1 MMNRFYQTGRMV
13 FGLGVS
19 QALSKSSMAI
29 LLSMFFSISVLAQD
43 LTVTGRVSDKSGS
56 GLPGVTVQVKGTSKG
71 AQTDLDGKY
80 SVSGVPSKG
89 TLSFSFVG
97 MTSQEVAVG
106 GRSSINVTM
115 ADDAALLNEVVVVG
129 YGTQKRNEISGTV
142 SSVSSKEFNVGQV
155 TTPLQAIAGKVAG
168 LAISQSGSDPN
179 GQPTVRLRG
188 VGSLTANSSPLYV
201 VDGVFVDDISVIAP
215 QDIESVDVLRD
226 ASSSAIYG
234 SRGADGVIIVTTKR
248 GKEGKT
254 SASYSGYVGTE
265 SISSKPSYANAAQ
278 FRAATKISAAAD
290 KGADTDWTTAMTRGT
305 AVTHNHDVS
314 FTGGSKGFGYRASIG
329 YLNQQGILK
338 KSSRERTTASFNI
351 DQTAL
356 NDKLKVAYSLFYG
369 ITDRNVLDRSGHVN
383 PALGD
388 GSRVF
393 GLTPYFAL
401 GMIANMFPTDP
412 ITNPDGTWYED
423 KDAFSKF
430 NPVAILMESTDIKKS
445 NDYRGAI
452 NARYTLAEGLTFG
465 VNAGATGT
473 TDVNSYYIS
482 RNTKQTSGIGGAGGK
497 MNANTISKLLET
509 TLNYDKAVRTNDR
522 LGLLAGYGYQDITR
536 DGFFAQNSGFITDLL
551 SNNNLGAG
559 NTIPS
564 GGTVTINGS
573 EGGFITDGV
582 GSYKNNEKLVS
593 FFGRAQYSLNN
604 TFFFTGNIRRDG
616 STKFGANHKW
626 GLFPSASVGVS
637 LSELG
642 FLKGNKTIDNLKLRV
657 NWGQTGQSNGIR
669 PYQTLSLVGPSG
681 FYYNSGNW
689 LPQYVSQQNENP
701 DLKWQV
707 NTSYGAGIDFSLLK
721 TRLMGS
727 LDYYVK
733 NTSDLLYNAT
743 VSGNWT
749 DSKGVIRNFVTGNML
764 TNIGS
769 LSNKGVELTLNGL
782 IINKKDF
789 SWNAIVAASSNAN
802 KVTSLSSANFEVPN
816 PTFIPTSLGDYVKGT
831 SRVNFSALQVGHPV
845 GQFYGAQVLN
855 INDKGSFDIK
865 DINGDGKLDPD
876 GLDRTFIGSAQPK
889 ILLSI
894 TNNFSYKNWSASFL
908 LNGRYGNKIMNGVRT
923 LLANGGYPAGLDGNF
938 LEEATTTALKSPV
951 TGSYDYYVE
960 NGGFMR
966 LQNAN
971 IAYKIPSKVG
981 PLSNVSL
988 YVSGNNLFV
997 ITKYKGV
1004 DPELNLD
1011 GLNPGVDTRKN
1022 YFKTR
1027 GFQFGVNASF

>member
-1 MMNRFYQTGRMV
+1 MMKSYQVGRPSER
-13 FGLGVS
+13 LLHGVKK
-19 QALSKSSMAI
+19 AFFTFAAMLLITFTVMAQEI
-29 LLSMFFSISVLAQD
+29 
-43 LTVTGRVSDKSGS
+43 TVSGTVKGTDGA
-56 GLPGVTVQVKGTSKG
+56 GLPGVSVQVKGTSKG
-71 AQTDLDGKY
+71 TQTGVDGSYKLA
-80 SVSGVPSKG
+80 GAPQKG
-89 TLSFSFVG
+89 ILVFSFVG
-97 MTSQEVAVG
+97 METKEVAVG
-106 GRSSINVTM
+106 NKSVIDVTL
-115 ADDAALLNEVVVVG
+115 ADDSKALEEVVVVG
-129 YGTQKRNEISGTV
+129 YGTQKRKEISGTV
-142 SSVSSKEFNVGQV
+142 STVTSKEFNIGQV
-155 TTPLQAIAGKVAG
+155 TTPLQAISGKVAG
-168 LAISQSGSDPN
+168 LSISQSGSDPN

-188 VGSLTANSSPLYV
+188 VGSLSANSSPLYV
-201 VDGVFVDDISVIAP
+201 VDGVFVDDISVISP
-215 QDIESVDVLRD
+215 QDIESIDVLRD

-265 SISSKPSYANAAQ
+265 SISSKPDYANASQ
-278 FRAATKISAAAD
+278 FRAATKIPTAAD
-290 KGADTDWTTAMTRGT
+290 KGADTDWTLAMTRGS
-305 AVTHNHDVS
+305 AITHNHAVS
-314 FTGGSKGFGYRASIG
+314 FTGGAKNFGYRASIG

-356 NDKLKVAYSLFYG
+356 NGKLKVAYNLFYG
-369 ITDRNVLDRSGHVN
+369 ITDRNVLDRSGHIN

-412 ITNPDGTWYED
+412 VTNPDGTWYED
-423 KDAFSKF
+423 ADAFSKF
-430 NPVAILMESTDIKKS
+430 NPVAILMESTDSKKS
-445 NDYRGAI
+445 NDYRGSI

-465 VNAGATGT
+465 VNAGATGIN
-473 TDVNSYYIS
+473 DVNSYYIT

-509 TLNYDKAVRTNDR
+509 TLNYDKAIGDNSR

-551 SNNNLGAG
+551 ANNNLGGG
-559 NTIPS
+559 NTVPS
-564 GGTVTINGS
+564 GGTVSINGS

-593 FFGRAQYSLNN
+593 FFGRAQYSMNN
-604 TFFFTGNIRRDG
+604 TFFFTGNLRRDG
-616 STKFGANHKW
+616 STKFGANNKW
-626 GLFPSASVGVS
+626 GLFPSASVAVN
-637 LSELG
+637 LSELS
-642 FLKGNKTIDNLKLRV
+642 FLKGNKTLDNLKLRV
-657 NWGQTGQSNGIR
+657 NWGQTGQSNSIR
-669 PYQTLSLVGPSG
+669 PYTTLALVGPSG
-681 FYYNSGNW
+681 FYYNNGNW

-727 LDYYVK
+727 LDYYVR

-749 DSKGVIRNFVTGNML
+749 DSKGVIHNLVTGSML

-769 LSNKGVELTLNGL
+769 LSNKGLELTLNGL
-782 IINKKDF
+782 IVNSKNF
-789 SWNAIVAASSNAN
+789 SWNAIVALASNQN
-802 KVTSLSSANFEVPN
+802 KVTSLSSDNFEVPN
-816 PTFIPTSLGDYVKGT
+816 PTFITTSLGDYVKGT
-831 SRVNFSALQVGHPV
+831 SRVDFSALQVGYPV
-845 GQFYGAQVLN
+845 GQFYGAQVLG
-855 INDKGSFDIK
+855 ISDKGEFIIK
-865 DINGDGKLDPD
+865 DINGDGKLDPT

-889 ILLSI
+889 VLLSV
-894 TNNFSYKNWSASFL
+894 TNNFNYRQWSASFL
-908 LNGRYGNKIMNGVRT
+908 LNGRYGNKILNGVRT

-938 LEEATTTALKSPV
+938 LVEATTTALKSPV

-971 IAYKIPSKVG
+971 IAYKVPSKVG
-981 PLSNVSL
+981 PLNNVSL

-1027 GFQFGVNASF
+1027 GFQFGINASF

>member
-1 MMNRFYQTGRMV
+1 MMQSYQVGRPSER
-13 FGLGVS
+13 LLHGVKN
-19 QALSKSSMAI
+19 AFFTFAAMLLITFTVMAQEI
-29 LLSMFFSISVLAQD
+29 
-43 LTVTGRVSDKSGS
+43 TVSGTVKGTDGT
-56 GLPGVTVQVKGTSKG
+56 GLPGVSVQVKGTPKG
-71 AQTDLDGKY
+71 TQTAVDGSYKLA
-80 SVSGVPSKG
+80 GAPQKG
-89 TLSFSFVG
+89 TLVYSFVG
-97 MTSQEVAVG
+97 METKEVAVG
-106 GRSSINVTM
+106 NKSVIDVTLT
-115 ADDAALLNEVVVVG
+115 DDSKSLEEVVVVG
-129 YGTQKRNEISGTV
+129 YGTQKRKEISGTV
-142 SSVSSKEFNVGQV
+142 STVTSKEFNIGQV

-168 LAISQSGSDPN
+168 LSISQSGSDPN

-188 VGSLTANSSPLYV
+188 VGSLSANSSPLYV
-201 VDGVFVDDISVIAP
+201 VDGVFVDDISVISP
-215 QDIESVDVLRD
+215 QDIESIDVLRD

-265 SISSKPSYANAAQ
+265 SISSKPDYANASQ
-278 FRAATKISAAAD
+278 FRAATKIPTAAD
-290 KGADTDWTTAMTRGT
+290 KGADTDWTLAMTR
-305 AVTHNHDVS
+305 ASAITHNHAVS
-314 FTGGSKGFGYRASIG
+314 FTGGAKNFGYRASIG

-356 NDKLKVAYSLFYG
+356 NGKLKVGYNLFYG
-369 ITDRNVLDRSGHVN
+369 ITDRSVLDRSGHIN
-383 PALGD
+383 TAYGD

-412 ITNPDGTWYED
+412 VTNPDGTWYED
-423 KDAFSKF
+423 SDAFSKF
-430 NPVAILMESTDIKKS
+430 NPVAILMESTDSKKS
-445 NDYRGAI
+445 NDYRGSI
-452 NARYTLAEGLTFG
+452 NAKYTLAEGLTFG
-465 VNAGATGT
+465 VNAGATGGN
-473 TDVNSYYIS
+473 DVNSYYIT

-509 TLNYDKAVRTNDR
+509 TLNYDKAIGNNSH
-522 LGLLAGYGYQDITR
+522 LGLLAGYGYQSITR

-551 SNNNLGAG
+551 ANNNLGGG
-559 NTIPS
+559 NTVPS
-564 GGTVTINGS
+564 GGTVSINGS

-593 FFGRAQYSLNN
+593 FFGRAQYSMNN

-616 STKFGANHKW
+616 STKFGANNKW
-626 GLFPSASVGVS
+626 GVFPSASVAVN
-637 LSELG
+637 LSELA
-642 FLKGNKTIDNLKLRV
+642 FLKGNKTLDNLKLRL
-657 NWGQTGQSNGIR
+657 NWGQTGQSNSIR
-669 PYQTLSLVGPSG
+669 PYTTLALVGPSG
-681 FYYNSGNW
+681 FYYNNGNW

-727 LDYYVK
+727 LDYYVR
-733 NTSDLLYNAT
+733 NSSDLLYNAT

-749 DSKGVIRNFVTGNML
+749 DSKGTIHNLVTGSML

-769 LSNKGVELTLNGL
+769 LSNKGLELTLNGL
-782 IINKKDF
+782 IVNTKNF
-789 SWNAIVAASSNAN
+789 SWNAIVALASNQN

-816 PTFIPTSLGDYVKGT
+816 PTFIATGLGDYVKGT
-831 SRVNFSALQVGHPV
+831 SRVDFSALQVGHPV
-845 GQFYGAQVLN
+845 GQFYGAQVLG
-855 INDKGSFDIK
+855 ISDKGEFIIK
-865 DINGDGKLDPD
+865 DINGDGKLDPT

-889 ILLSI
+889 ILLSV
-894 TNNFSYKNWSASFL
+894 TNNFNYGPWSASFL
-908 LNGRYGNKIMNGVRT
+908 LNGRYGNKILNGVRT

-938 LEEATTTALKSPV
+938 LVEATTTSLKSPV

-971 IAYKIPSKVG
+971 ISYKVPSKVG
-981 PLSNVSL
+981 PLNNVSL

-1011 GLNPGVDTRKN
+1011 GLNPGIDTRKN

-1027 GFQFGVNASF
+1027 GFQVGINASF

>member
-1 MMNRFYQTGRMV
+1 MKSYQVGRPSER
-13 FGLGVS
+13 LLAGVKKTIFTF
-19 QALSKSSMAI
+19 AAM
-29 LLSMFFSISVLAQD
+29 LLTSLTLTVMAQD
-43 LTVTGRVSDKSGS
+43 VTVSGTVKGADGS
-56 GLPGVTVQVKGTSKG
+56 GLPSVTVQAKGT
-71 AQTDLDGKY
+71 A
-80 SVSGVPSKG
+80 KG
-89 TLSFSFVG
+89 TQTAIDGTYKLAGLPKGSTLVFSFVG
-97 MTSQEVAVG
+97 METKEVAVG
-106 GRSSINVTM
+106 NKTTVDVTLV
-115 ADDAALLNEVVVVG
+115 DDTKALEEVVVVG
-129 YGTQKRNEISGTV
+129 YGTQKRKEISGTV
-142 SSVSSKEFNVGQV
+142 SSVSSKEFNVGQI

-179 GQPTVRLRG
+179 GAPTVRLRG
-188 VGSLTANSSPLYV
+188 VGSLSASSSPLYV
-201 VDGVFVDDISVIAP
+201 VDGVFVDDIAVIAP
-215 QDIESVDVLRD
+215 QDIESIDVLRD
-226 ASSSAIYG
+226 ASSAAIYG

-265 SISSKPSYANAAQ
+265 MISNKPDYANAAQ
-278 FRAATKISAAAD
+278 FIAATKIPTAAN
-290 KGADTDWTTAMTRGT
+290 KGADTDWTSEMTRSS
-305 AVTHNHDVS
+305 AITHNHAIS
-314 FTGGSKGFGYRASIG
+314 FTGGSKGFGYRASLG
-329 YLNQQGILK
+329 YLNQQGIVK
-338 KSSRERTTASFNI
+338 KSDRERITASFNV

-356 NDKLKVAYSLFYG
+356 NGKLNVAYNLFYG
-369 ITDRNVLDRSGHVN
+369 ITDRNILDRNGHTPN
-383 PALGD
+383 GFGD
-388 GSRVF
+388 GGAVF

-412 ITNPDGTWYED
+412 VKNPDGTWYED
-423 KDAFSKF
+423 ADAFSKF
-430 NPVAILMESTDIKKS
+430 NPVAILMESTDNKKS
-445 NDYRGAI
+445 NDYRGSV
-452 NARYTLAEGLTFG
+452 NARYKLAEGLTFG
-465 VNAGATGT
+465 VNLGANGT
-473 TDVNSYYIS
+473 NDVNSYYIT

-497 MNANTISKLLET
+497 MTSNVISQLLET
-509 TLNYDKAVRTNDR
+509 TLNYDKTVRTNDR
-522 LGLLAGYGYQDITR
+522 LGVLVGYGYQNTTR

-551 SNNNLGAG
+551 TNNNLGGG
-559 NTIPS
+559 NTVPS
-564 GGTVTINGS
+564 GGTVSINGS
-573 EGGFITDGV
+573 EGGFITSGV
-582 GSYKNNEKLVS
+582 GSWKNNEKLVS
-593 FFGRAQYSLNN
+593 FFGRLQYSLNN
-604 TFFFTGNIRRDG
+604 TFFFTGNLRRDG
-616 STKFGANHKW
+616 STKFGANNKW
-626 GLFPSASVGVS
+626 GLFPSASFAVNLG
-637 LSELG
+637 ELA
-642 FLKGNKTIDNLKLRV
+642 FLKGNKALDNLKLRV

-669 PYQTLSLVGPSG
+669 PYQTLPLVGPSG
-681 FYYNSGNW
+681 FYYNNGNW

-707 NTSYGAGIDFSLLK
+707 NTTYGAGIDFSLLK

-727 LDYYVK
+727 LDYYVR

-749 DSKGVIRNFVTGNML
+749 DSKGVIRNFVTGSML

-769 LSNKGVELTLNGL
+769 LSNKGLELTLNGL
-782 IINKKDF
+782 IINKGKF
-789 SWNAIVAASSNAN
+789 SWNAIVAAASNQN

-831 SRVNFSALQVGHPV
+831 SRVNFSALQVGYPV
-845 GQFYGAQVLN
+845 GQFYGAQVTG
-855 INDKGSFDIK
+855 INDKGTFTIK

-889 ILLSI
+889 LLLSI
-894 TNNFSYKNWSASFL
+894 TNNFNYGNWSASFL

-938 LEEATTTALKSPV
+938 LVEATTTTLKSPV

-971 IAYKIPSKVG
+971 IGYRVPNKVG
-981 PLSNVSL
+981 PFGNVSL
-988 YVSGNNLFV
+988 YVSGNNLFI

-1027 GFQFGVNASF
+1027 GFQVGINASF

>member
-1 MMNRFYQTGRMV
+1 MV
-13 FGLGVS
+13 FDFGVNQLS
-19 QALSKSSMAI
+19 SKSSLVVLI
-29 LLSMFFSISVLAQD
+29 SMFFSFSVFAQD
-43 LTVTGRVSDKSGS
+43 ITVSGKVSDKSGD
-56 GLPGVTVQVKGTSKG
+56 GLPGVSILLKGASKG
-71 AQTDLDGKY
+71 VVTDVNGNY
-80 SVSGVPSKG
+80 SISGVPSKG
-89 TLSFSFVG
+89 TLAFSFVG
-97 MTSQEVAVG
+97 MTSQDVAISS
-106 GRSSINVTM
+106 RSTINVTL
-115 ADDAALLNEVVVVG
+115 ADDAALLDEVVVVG
-129 YGTQKRNEISGTV
+129 YGTQKRKEISGTV
-142 SSVSSKEFNVGQV
+142 TSVSSKEFNVGQV

-179 GQPTVRLRG
+179 GSPTVRLRG

-215 QDIESVDVLRD
+215 QDIETIDVLRD
-226 ASSSAIYG
+226 ASSAAIYG
-234 SRGADGVIIVTTKR
+234 SRAADGVIIVTTKR

-265 SISSKPSYANAAQ
+265 SISSKPEYANATQ
-278 FRAATKISAAAD
+278 FRAASKLPAVSD
-290 KGADTDWTTAMTRGT
+290 KGADTDWTTEMTRST
-305 AVTHNHDVS
+305 AITHNHDIS

-356 NDKLKVAYSLFYG
+356 NNKLKVAYSLFYG
-369 ITDRNVLDRSGHVN
+369 ITDRNILDRSGHIN
-383 PALGD
+383 SALGD

-412 ITNPDGTWYED
+412 VTNPDGTWYED

-430 NPVAILMESTDIKKS
+430 NPVAILMESTDNKKS

-465 VNAGATGT
+465 VNLASTGT
-473 TDVNSYYIS
+473 NDVNSYYIT

-497 MNANTISKLLET
+497 MNANTVAQLLET
-509 TLNYDKAVRTNDR
+509 TLNYDKAVRKNDR
-522 LGLLAGYGYQDITR
+522 LGILAGYGYQEITR

-559 NTIPS
+559 NTVPS
-564 GGTVTINGS
+564 GGQITINGS

-593 FFGRAQYSLNN
+593 MFGRVQYSMNN
-604 TFFFTGNIRRDG
+604 TLFFTGNIRRDG
-616 STKFGANHKW
+616 STKFGENNKW
-626 GLFPSASVGVS
+626 GLFPSASVAVS

-642 FLKGNKTIDNLKLRV
+642 FLKGNKNIDNLKLRV

-669 PYQTLSLVGPSG
+669 PYQTLPLVGPSG

-727 LDYYVK
+727 LDYYVR
-733 NTSDLLYNAT
+733 NTSDLLYNAN

-749 DSKGVIRNFVTGNML
+749 DSKGVIRNFVTGSML

-769 LSNKGVELTLNGL
+769 LSNKGVELSLNGL
-782 IINKKDF
+782 IVNKDNF
-789 SWNAIVAASSNAN
+789 SWNAIVALASNQN
-802 KVTSLSSANFEVPN
+802 KVTSLSSDNFEVAN
-816 PTFIPTSLGDYVKGT
+816 PTFIATSLGDYVKGT
-831 SRVNFSALQVGHPV
+831 SRVDFSALTVGNPV
-845 GQFYGAQVLN
+845 GQFWGAKVLE
-855 INDKGSFDIK
+855 INDKGEFVVE
-865 DINGDGKLDPD
+865 DINGDGKLDPT

-889 ILLSI
+889 ILLSL
-894 TNNFSYKNWSASFL
+894 TNNFSYKRFSASFL
-908 LNGRYGNKIMNGVRT
+908 LNGRYGNKILNGVRT
-923 LLANGGYPAGLDGNF
+923 LLANGGYPAGLDGNY
-938 LEEATTTALKSPV
+938 LVEATTTTLKSPV

-971 IAYKIPSKVG
+971 VSYKIGNNVG
-981 PLSNVSL
+981 PFSNVNL
-988 YVSGNNLFV
+988 YVSGNNLFI

-1027 GFQFGVNASF
+1027 GFQFGINASF

>member
-1 MMNRFYQTGRMV
+1 MNQFYQYGRKRLLAGVQAIKSNSLIALTLFSLFSLNV
-13 FGLGVS
+13 FAQEVS
-19 QALSKSSMAI
+19 VSGK
-29 LLSMFFSISVLAQD
+29 IS
-43 LTVTGRVSDKSGS
+43 GSDGS
-56 GLPGVTVQVKGTSKG
+56 GLPGVTVAIKGTTKGTSSDANGNYKL
-71 AQTDLDGKY
+71 A
-80 SVSGVPSKG
+80 GVPSKG
-89 TLSFSFVG
+89 TLVFSFVG
-97 MTSQEVAVG
+97 MTTQEVSVN
-106 GRSSINVTM
+106 GRSVVDVTLV
-115 ADDAALLNEVVVVG
+115 DDAQTLNEVVVVG
-129 YGTQKRNEISGTV
+129 YGTQKRKEISGTV
-142 SSVSSKEFNVGQV
+142 TSVSSKEFNVGQV

-179 GQPTVRLRG
+179 GAPTVRLRG

-215 QDIESVDVLRD
+215 QDIETIDVLRD
-226 ASSSAIYG
+226 ASSAAIYG

-265 SISSKPSYANAAQ
+265 SISSKPDYANASQ
-278 FRAATKISAAAD
+278 FRAATKIPAASD
-290 KGADTDWTTAMTRGT
+290 KGADTDWTAAMTRGT
-305 AVTHNHDVS
+305 AITHNHDVS
-314 FTGGSKGFGYRASIG
+314 FTGGSKNFGYRASIG

-338 KSSRERTTASFNI
+338 KSSRERTTASFNV

-356 NDKLKVAYSLFYG
+356 NNKLKVAYSLFYG
-369 ITDRNVLDRSGHVN
+369 VTDRSVLDRSGHVN
-383 PALGD
+383 TALGD
-388 GSRVF
+388 GGRVF

-412 ITNPDGTWYED
+412 VTNPDGTWYED

-430 NPVAILMESTDIKKS
+430 NPVAILMESSDLKKS
-445 NDYRGAI
+445 NDYRGSI
-452 NARYTLAEGLTFG
+452 NARYTLTEGLTFA
-465 VNAGATGT
+465 VNAASTGT
-473 TDVNSYYIS
+473 NDVNSYYIS

-497 MNANTISKLLET
+497 MNANTISQLLEI
-509 TLNYDKAVRTNDR
+509 TLNYEKAVRTNDK
-522 LGLLAGYGYQDITR
+522 LGVLAGYGYQDVTR

-559 NTIPS
+559 NTVPS
-564 GGTVTINGS
+564 GGQITINGS
-573 EGGFITDGV
+573 EGGFITEGV

-593 FFGRAQYSLNN
+593 MFGRVQYSMNN

-616 STKFGANHKW
+616 STKFGENNKW

-642 FLKGNKTIDNLKLRV
+642 ILKGNKTIDNLKLRV

-669 PYQTLSLVGPSG
+669 PYQTLPLVGPSG

-727 LDYYVK
+727 LDYYVR

-749 DSKGVIRNFVTGNML
+749 DSKGVIRNFVTGSML

-769 LSNKGVELTLNGL
+769 LSNKGLELSLNGL
-782 IINKKDF
+782 IVSKKDF
-789 SWNAIVAASSNAN
+789 SWNAILALASNQN
-802 KVTSLSSANFEVPN
+802 KVTSLSSENFEVAN
-816 PTFIPTSLGDYVKGT
+816 PTFITTSLGDYVKGT
-831 SRVNFSALQVGHPV
+831 SRVDFSALTVGNPV
-845 GQFYGAQVLN
+845 GQFWGAQVLG
-855 INDKGSFDIK
+855 ISDKGEFIVK
-865 DINGDGKLDPD
+865 DINGDGKLDPT

-889 ILLSI
+889 VLVSV
-894 TNNFSYKNWSASFL
+894 TNNFTYKRLSASFL
-908 LNGRYGNKIMNGVRT
+908 LNGRYGNKILNGVRT

-938 LEEATTTALKSPV
+938 LVEATTTNLKSPV

-971 IAYKIPSKVG
+971 VSYRVGNKVG
-981 PLSNVSL
+981 PFNNVNV

-1027 GFQFGVNASF
+1027 GFQFGINASF